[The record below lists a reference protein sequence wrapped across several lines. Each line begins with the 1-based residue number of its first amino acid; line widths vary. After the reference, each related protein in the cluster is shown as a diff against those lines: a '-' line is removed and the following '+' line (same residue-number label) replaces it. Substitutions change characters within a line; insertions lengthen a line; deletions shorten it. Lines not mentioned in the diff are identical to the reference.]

1 MHGAMAE
8 MAALEREVI
17 SPRRGLFRLRNV
29 VLLLVGL
36 YALAVALLVG
46 FENRIVFVPATAAEF
61 WRPSP
66 LTNCQ
71 DVTLTSTAG
80 DTIHCWYF
88 PREKSDRVILYSHGN
103 GANLSGW
110 GMVIFYWQMVLDSSV
125 MIYDYPGYGRSSGS
139 PNEAGCYAA
148 AEAAWDWL
156 TTKQNIAP
164 EKIMLVGESLG
175 GAMAI
180 DLALHHPHRALVL
193 TKAFTSIP
201 DMASAMFP
209 WLPGRYLARNHFD
222 NLQKIHNCK
231 GPVFIHHGRRD
242 TLVPF
247 SQGERL
253 FAAAHEPKEFLEEP
267 EGRHDVAL
275 PADFF
280 PKLQKFLQQYAPN

>member
-1 MHGAMAE
+1 MFLAGVYL
-8 MAALEREVI
+8 AA
-17 SPRRGLFRLRNV
+17 V
-29 VLLLVGL
+29 VLLVCC
-36 YALAVALLVG
+36 
-46 FENRIVFVPATAAEF
+46 ENKIVYVPATAAEF
-61 WRPSP
+61 WRLSP
-66 LTNCQ
+66 MTNCQ
-71 DVTLTSTAG
+71 DVVLTSATG

-88 PREKSDRVILYSHGN
+88 PRDKSDRVILYSHGN

-110 GMVIFYWQMVLDSSV
+110 GMAMFYWQLVCDSSV
-125 MIYDYPGYGRSSGS
+125 LIYDYPGYGRSSGS

-148 AEAAWDWL
+148 AAAAWDWL
-156 TTKQNIAP
+156 TNKQSIAP
-164 EKIMLVGESLG
+164 ENIMLVGESLG

-209 WLPGRYLARNHFD
+209 WFPGRYLAQNRFD
-222 NLQKIHNCK
+222 NLDKIHNCK

-247 SQGERL
+247 SHGEQL
-253 FAAAHEPKEFLEEP
+253 FAAAQEPKEFLEEP
-267 EGRHDVAL
+267 EGHHDVAL

-280 PKLQKFLQQYAPN
+280 PRLQKFLQQHGPN